1 MGSAVHQVMAEALV
15 GAMML
20 RPVIFAI
27 RQANTPAEIDAI
39 VNDAIDRDWL
49 LPDQL
54 PLLREVIEE

>member
-1 MGSAVHQVMAEALV
+1 MSAPVRKLMAEALV

-27 RQANTPAEIDAI
+27 RRAETPREIEAI

-54 PLLREVIEE
+54 PLLLEGIEA

>member
-1 MGSAVHQVMAEALV
+1 MSAPVRKIMAEALV

-27 RQANTPAEIDAI
+27 KRAETAEEIDAI

-54 PLLREVIEE
+54 PLLLEGIEA

>member
-1 MGSAVHQVMAEALV
+1 MAEALV

-27 RQANTPAEIDAI
+27 RRADTPQDIDAI
-39 VNDAIDRDWL
+39 INDAIDRDWL

-54 PLLREVIEE
+54 PLLLEEIAA